1 MHRRTFLQT
10 AALASGGLL
19 LPELARAAGPDA
31 IFPVVETAQGRL
43 RGQTAGGIHRFKG
56 VRYGASTAGPRRF
69 LPPAPPPKWA
79 GIQDAYDYGQVSPQV
94 PSSRLRDYSAMISFD
109 IQPGGMGEDCLRLN
123 IWSPTLDRDAKLP
136 VLFQIH
142 GGGFYGGSGN
152 SAGYDGENM
161 ARFGRCVVVTPTHR
175 LGAFG
180 FLNFAEAGPR
190 FAASGAA
197 GMMDLVAALRWVREN
212 IAQFGGDPN
221 RVLAFGQSGG
231 GAKTSTLLAMP
242 SAKGLF
248 QRAGVMSGSLLRHQT
263 AEQAQ
268 AQTHALLKQLGLTVK
283 DTAKLQQLPFET
295 ILAAQ
300 ATLEEGARAKG
311 EAPRSFAPSLDGTVL
326 PTHPFDPV
334 APALS
339 ADVPMIVSTVLDERT
354 YRQARFDTDEAGF
367 RAFVAARLGQERAG
381 DVAAMY
387 RREDPKA
394 RPNVLQ
400 ARFDT
405 DETFRKG
412 AITMAERKAAQGG
425 APVWSYLYAL
435 PTPAFEGR
443 YGTPHGADVSI
454 SMHTITGGL
463 TGTDLRFAEVSDQ
476 MASIWS
482 TFAATGNPNN
492 PRIPN
497 WPAYSLAKRETLVVG
512 PEKTAVQEDPRRAF
526 REFWAK
532 EPARA
537 AAVEG

>member
-1 MHRRTFLQT
+1 MHRRTFLQS
-10 AALASGGLL
+10 AALAGGGLL
-19 LPELARAAGPDA
+19 LPGLARAVEPEA

-43 RGQTAGGIHRFKG
+43 RGQSAGGIHRFKG
-56 VRYGASTAGPRRF
+56 VRYGASTAGPNRF
-69 LPPAPPPKWA
+69 RPPVAPPKWA

-94 PSSRLRDYSAMISFD
+94 PASRVADYTALISFD

-123 IWSPTLDRDAKLP
+123 IWTPTLDRNAKLP

-161 ARFGRCVVVTPTHR
+161 ARFGNCVVVTPTHR

-180 FLNFAEAGPR
+180 FLNLAEAGPR

-197 GMMDLVAALRWVREN
+197 GMMDLVAALSWVREN
-212 IAQFGGDPN
+212 ITGFGGDPA

-248 QRAGVMSGSLLRHQT
+248 HRAGVMSGALLRHQT
-263 AEQAQ
+263 AEAAQ
-268 AQTHALLKQLGLTVK
+268 AQTRALLGQLGLTAK
-283 DTAKLQQLPFET
+283 DAAKLQQLPFET

-300 ATLEEGARAKG
+300 ATLEAGARAKG
-311 EAPRSFAPSLDGTVL
+311 EAPRSFAPSLDETVL
-326 PTHPFDPV
+326 PTHPFDPA
-334 APALS
+334 APAIS

-354 YRQARFDTDEAGF
+354 YRQGRFDVNDAGF
-367 RAFVAARLGQERAG
+367 RAFVGRRLGEARAG
-381 DVAAMY
+381 GVAAMY

-394 RPNVLQ
+394 RANVLQ

-405 DETFRKG
+405 DDTFRRG
-412 AITMAERKAAQGG
+412 AVVMADRKAAQGA

-435 PTPAFEGR
+435 PTPAFGGR
-443 YGTPHGADVSI
+443 YGTPHGADVGI

-463 TGTDLRFAEVSDQ
+463 TGTDPRFAAVSDQ

-492 PRIPN
+492 SRIPN
-497 WPAYSLAKRETLVVG
+497 WPAYTLAKRETLVVG
-512 PEKTAVQEDPRRAF
+512 AEDTKVESDPRRAF

-537 AAVEG
+537 AEL

>member
-1 MHRRTFLQT
+1 MDRRNFLQA
-10 AALASGGLL
+10 AALTGGGLFAGGI
-19 LPELARAAGPDA
+19 ARAMGPEA
-31 IFPVVETAQGRL
+31 IFPVVETAEGRL
-43 RGQTAGGIHRFKG
+43 RGQSAGGIHRFKG

-94 PSSRLRDYSAMISFD
+94 PASRLGDYTALISFD

-123 IWSPTLDRDAKLP
+123 IWSPTLDRNAKLP

-161 ARFGRCVVVTPTHR
+161 ARFGNCVVVTPTHR

-180 FLNFAEAGPR
+180 YLNLAEAGSR
-190 FAASGAA
+190 FGASGAA
-197 GMMDLVAALRWVREN
+197 GMQDLVAALKWVRAN
-212 IAQFGGDPN
+212 ISGFGGDPS

-231 GAKTSTLLAMP
+231 GAKTSALLAMP

-248 QRAGVMSGSLLRHQT
+248 HRAGVMSGALLRHQT
-263 AEQAQ
+263 ADQAQ
-268 AQTHALLKQLGLTVK
+268 AQTHALLQQLGLSVK
-283 DTAKLQQLPFET
+283 DPAKLQQLPFET

-300 ATLEEGARAKG
+300 ATLEAGARAKG
-311 EAPRSFAPSLDGTVL
+311 EAPRSFAPSLDATVL
-326 PTHPFDPV
+326 PTHPFDPA
-334 APALS
+334 APAAS
-339 ADVPMIVSTVLDERT
+339 AGVPMIVSTVLDERT
-354 YRQARFDTDEAGF
+354 YRQGKFDTDEVGF
-367 RAFVAARLGQERAG
+367 RNFVAARLGQDRAG
-381 DVAAMY
+381 DVVAMY
-387 RREDPKA
+387 RRDDPKA

-412 AITMAERKAAQGG
+412 AIIMAERKAAQGT
-425 APVWSYLYAL
+425 APVWSYLYEM
-435 PTPAFEGR
+435 PTPAFGGR

-463 TGTDLRFAEVSDQ
+463 TGTDARFAQVSDQ

-492 PRIPN
+492 ARIPN
-497 WPAYSLAKRETLVVG
+497 WPAYTLAKRETLVIG
-512 PEKTAVQEDPRRAF
+512 PDKTAVDNDPRRPF

-537 AAVEG
+537 STEG

>member
-1 MHRRTFLQT
+1 MHRRTFLRS
-10 AALASGGLL
+10 AAFAGGGLFAAGF
-19 LPELARAAGPDA
+19 ARAVEPEA

-43 RGQTAGGIHRFKG
+43 RGQSAGGIHRFKG
-56 VRYGASTAGPRRF
+56 VRYGASTAGANRF
-69 LPPAPPPKWA
+69 LPPAPPPRWA
-79 GIQDAYDYGQVSPQV
+79 GVQDAYDYGQVSPQV
-94 PSSRLRDYSAMISFD
+94 PASRAADYTALISFD

-123 IWSPTLDRDAKLP
+123 IWTPTLDRNARLP

-161 ARFGRCVVVTPTHR
+161 ARFGNCVAVTPTHR

-180 FLNFAEAGPR
+180 FLNLAEAGSR

-197 GMMDLVAALRWVREN
+197 GMMDLVAALIWVREN
-212 IAQFGGDPN
+212 IDGFGGDAG

-248 QRAGVMSGSLLRHQT
+248 HRAGVMSGSLLRHQT

-268 AQTHALLKQLGLTVK
+268 AQAHALLKQLDLTPK
-283 DTAKLQQLPFET
+283 DTGKLQQLPFET

-300 ATLEEGARAKG
+300 ATLEAGARAKG
-311 EAPRSFAPSLDGTVL
+311 EAPRSFAPSLDGDVL
-326 PTHPFDPV
+326 PAHPFDPA
-334 APALS
+334 APAIS

-354 YRQARFDTDEAGF
+354 YRQGRFDVDEAGF
-367 RAFVAARLGQERAG
+367 RAFVARRLGEQRAVE
-381 DVAAMY
+381 VAAMY
-387 RREDPKA
+387 RKEDAKA

-412 AITMAERKAAQGG
+412 AIQVTERKAAQGA

-435 PTPAFEGR
+435 PTPAFGGR
-443 YGTPHGADVSI
+443 YGTPHGADVGI

-463 TGTDLRFAEVSDQ
+463 TGTDARFAAVSDQ

-482 TFAATGNPNN
+482 SFAATGNPNN

-497 WPAYSLAKRETLVVG
+497 WPAYTLAKRETLVVG
-512 PEKTAVQEDPRRAF
+512 AEATVVESDPRRTF

-532 EPARA
+532 EPSRA
-537 AAVEG
+537 ATDG

>member
-1 MHRRTFLQT
+1 MHRRTFLAAAAT
-10 AALASGGLL
+10 AGGGLFAGGW
-19 LPELARAAGPDA
+19 ARAAGPEA

-43 RGQTAGGIHRFKG
+43 RGQSAGGIHRFKG
-56 VRYGASTAGPRRF
+56 IRYGASTAGANRF

-79 GIQDAYDYGQVSPQV
+79 GVQDAYDYGQVSPQV
-94 PSSRLRDYSAMISFD
+94 PASRVADYTALISFD
-109 IQPGGMGEDCLRLN
+109 IQPGGMGEDRLRLN
-123 IWSPTLDRDAKLP
+123 IWTPTLDRNAKLP

-161 ARFGRCVVVTPTHR
+161 ARFGKCVVVTPTHR

-180 FLNFAEAGPR
+180 FMNLAEAGPR

-197 GMMDLVAALRWVREN
+197 GMMDLVAALGWVREN
-212 IAQFGGDPN
+212 IAGFGGDPG

-248 QRAGVMSGSLLRHQT
+248 HRAGVMSGSLLRHQT

-268 AQTHALLKQLGLTVK
+268 AQTHALLGQLGLTVK

-300 ATLEEGARAKG
+300 ATLEAGARAQG
-311 EAPRSFAPSLDGTVL
+311 EAPRSFAPSLDGKVL
-326 PTHPFDPV
+326 PAHPFDPA

-354 YRQARFDTDEAGF
+354 YRQGKFDLTDADF
-367 RAFVAARLGQERAG
+367 RAFVARRLGEERAG
-381 DVAAMY
+381 EVVAMY

-394 RPNVLQ
+394 RANVLQ

-435 PTPAFEGR
+435 PTPAFGGR
-443 YGTPHGADVSI
+443 YGTPHGADVGI

-463 TGTDLRFAEVSDQ
+463 TGTDPRFATVSDQ
-476 MASIWS
+476 MASIWA

-492 PRIPN
+492 PRLPD
-497 WPAYSLAKRETLVVG
+497 WHAYTVAKRETLVVG
-512 PEKTAVQEDPRRAF
+512 PDKTEIAADPRRAF

-532 EPARA
+532 EPARGGEPA
-537 AAVEG
+537 